1 MKKTIPYGRANYIN
15 LIQTNSYFVDKT
27 SYIAKLEAI
36 DNPIFLRPRKFGKSL
51 LCSML
56 RYHYDL
62 NYSDRF
68 QELFGHTWIGQNPTG
83 NQNQYMVLS
92 LNFSSID
99 VNRKYEDIENSF
111 RVQNNPILSQ
121 VQHAYK
127 FYLTDMPEIRLDDT
141 VTNNLHNLITYIDS
155 HNLPSLY
162 IIIDEYDNFSNQ
174 LIVARDSVLYGKL
187 TDDRSFLKSFFK
199 TIKLGRELGSVA
211 NTYITGVLP
220 VMLDDLSSGY
230 NIGTFLSLDP
240 SFEHM
245 LGFTQDEVDHLLDDI
260 YHDYAIDPATRKE
273 IDDIIK
279 IHYNGYCFVDPEGEG
294 LYNSTIL
301 MYFLRYFVEHK
312 KIPKRLTDTNLKT
325 DISWVQR
332 LTASKP
338 QFAEEFLKKLNINE
352 QISYDES
359 LLIDKFNLDQFLDES
374 YFPTS
379 FFYLGLLTRKNDFYL
394 HLPNQNMR
402 NIFMEYYNVT
412 NHINVSTGYA
422 HVMNRFV
429 NNLDLEQLFDG
440 YWELYISQ
448 LPEAIFTQVN
458 ENFYRTSFYELCN
471 RHLSRWF
478 TWNVERSYPSGK
490 TDLEFVGKYHEKF
503 ANLRWVIEFKY
514 YSGTKIKTDKI
525 DLKSFELKA
534 ADTIQIEGYVENL
547 EKEYPEAQIR
557 QFVIYCFS
565 NHGYRIFEI

>member
-1 MKKTIPYGRANYIN
+1 MKKTIPYGRTNYID
-15 LIQTNSYFVDKT
+15 LIRQNCYFVDKT
-27 SYIAKLEAI
+27 SYIAKLEPVA
-36 DNPIFLRPRKFGKSL
+36 NPIFLRPRKFGKSL

-56 RYHYDL
+56 RYYYDL

-83 NQNQYMVLS
+83 KQNQYVILS

-99 VNRKYEDIENSF
+99 VDQKYEDIEESF
-111 RVQNNPILSQ
+111 RVQNNSILRQIQYSYQ
-121 VQHAYK
+121 PYFV
-127 FYLTDMPEIRLDDT
+127 DMPEIRLDGS
-141 VTNNLHNLITYIDS
+141 VTNNLHNLITYINS
-155 HNLPSLY
+155 RNLPPLY

-174 LIVARDSVLYGKL
+174 LIVARDSVLYAKL

-220 VMLDDLSSGY
+220 VMIDDLASGY

-260 YHDYAIDPATRKE
+260 YRDYAIDSATRKE
-273 IDDIIK
+273 VDDIIK
-279 IHYNGYCFVDPEGEG
+279 IQYDGYRFVDAEGDG
-294 LYNSTIL
+294 VYNSTTL

-332 LTASKP
+332 LTSSKP
-338 QFAEEFLKKLNINE
+338 QFAQEFLKQLNIDE

-379 FFYLGLLTRKNDFYL
+379 FFYLGLLTRKDDFYL

-412 NHINVSTGYA
+412 NHINVSTGYSD
-422 HVMNRFV
+422 VMNRFV
-429 NNLDLEQLFDG
+429 NNLDLTQLFDG

-458 ENFYRTSFYELCN
+458 ENFYRTSFYELCT

-490 TDLEFVGKYHEKF
+490 SDLEFVGKYHEEF

-514 YSGTKIKTDKI
+514 YPGTRMKTDKI
-525 DLKSFELKA
+525 DLKSFELKT
-534 ADTIQIEGYVENL
+534 ADTVQIEGYVKDL
-547 EKEYPEAQIR
+547 EREYPEAQIR

-565 NHGYRIFEI
+565 NQGYRIFEI